1 MLSRLSIRECLL
13 ASFAFLLLL
22 SLAGLG
28 AFSISRMRAIDHATA
43 EIANHWLP
51 GIQTL
56 GQIRGGMA
64 EIRIA
69 VLYHVNSSDAERMRT
84 LEERID
90 RLTRELGARQRA
102 YEALITKPEEQRLY
116 NAAAEAI
123 TAYGRETP
131 AVIAMSRGGDKAG
144 AAAALA
150 RLLVPAGAAIEQRLT
165 ELEAFDAAGAAEAG
179 ADADATYANA
189 SMLILATIGVMVL
202 LGGIMATII
211 LRAIGK
217 GIADV
222 LAPMQRLA
230 QGDLTAQVPD
240 IAGRTEMGRI
250 AAALHVFKT
259 ALEEKQRTDAA
270 IRLDDEAKA
279 RRTETVAAL
288 VAGFEAEAAEAL
300 AGVTTA
306 TTQLDAM
313 AGSMTKTARDG
324 ESRAA
329 SVAAAA
335 EQASASV
342 QNVAAA
348 AEQLGASIAE
358 IARRVT
364 DSATA
369 ARNASDGARASDA
382 AITGLS
388 ESAQRIGDVVRLIA
402 DIAGQT
408 NLLALN
414 ATIEAARA
422 GEHGK
427 GFAVVASE
435 VKALAAQTA
444 SATEQIGAQIATM
457 QAETRGAVDA
467 IRGIAAT
474 IDQVDQITVQVAAAA
489 EEQASATQ
497 EIVRAVAEAATG
509 TREVSRFTG
518 ELSQGAVATG
528 EAATQ
533 VGQSSGELTQRSQRL
548 RSQVD
553 AFLSGI
559 RAA

>member
-1 MLSRLSIRECLL
+1 MMSRLSIRERLIAAC
-13 ASFAFLLLL
+13 AFLLICV
-22 SLAGLG
+22 LG
-28 AFSISRMRAIDHATA
+28 IGGFAIIKMQQVNEASSDIT
-43 EIANHWLP
+43 ENWLP
-51 GIQTL
+51 SIQ
-56 GQIRGGMA
+56 
-64 EIRIA
+64 
-69 VLYHVNSSDAERMRT
+69 
-84 LEERID
+84 
-90 RLTRELGARQRA
+90 
-102 YEALITKPEEQRLY
+102 
-116 NAAAEAI
+116 
-123 TAYGRETP
+123 
-131 AVIAMSRGGDKAG
+131 
-144 AAAALA
+144 ALA
-150 RLLVPAGAAIEQRLT
+150 RMQAALSDIRLDLRNHAATEDAARMDALEAAITRETAELQSATRLYETMISSAAERRLFEQATAAIGDYLRQMPAVLQISRTENPLVAGEAIARTLSPIALVIVQRLNDLT
-165 ELEAFDAAGAAEAG
+165 ELNRVGANDATAA
-179 ADADATYANA
+179 ADATFHTAR
-189 SMLILATIGVMVL
+189 MLILIGAGLAVLVGVAVTVL
-202 LGGIMATII
+202 L
-211 LRAIGK
+211 LRAINS
-217 GIADV
+217 GINAV
-222 LAPMQRLA
+222 ILPMQRLS
-230 QGDLTAQVPD
+230 QGDLSAQVPD
-240 IAGRTEMGRI
+240 IAERTEMGRI
-250 AAALHVFKT
+250 AAALRVFKD
-259 ALEEKQRTDAA
+259 ALEEKQRIDAA
-270 IRLDDEAKA
+270 LRLDEEAKA
-279 RRTETVAAL
+279 RRAETITEL
-288 VAGFEAEAAEAL
+288 VTGFEAEAAEAL
-300 AGVTTA
+300 HGVAAA

-313 AGSMTKTARDG
+313 AGSMTKTAREG

-348 AEQLGASIAE
+348 AEELGASIAE

-369 ARNASDGARASDA
+369 ARTASEGARASDA
-382 AITGLS
+382 AITSLS

-467 IRGIAAT
+467 IRGIAST

-497 EIVRAVAEAATG
+497 EIVRAVAEAAAG
-509 TREVSRFTG
+509 TREVSRYTG

-528 EAATQ
+528 EAAAQ
-533 VGQSSGELTQRSQRL
+533 VGHSSAELTQRSQRL

-553 AFLSGI
+553 SFLSGI

>member
-1 MLSRLSIRECLL
+1 MLSRLSIRERLI
-13 ASFAFLLLL
+13 AAFAFLLLCI
-22 SLAGLG
+22 AGLG
-28 AFSISRMRAIDHATA
+28 GFGIFKMQAVNHASV
-43 EIANHWLP
+43 EINENWLP
-51 GIQTL
+51 SIQAL
-56 GQIRGGMA
+56 ARLRNAMNA
-64 EIRIA
+64 IRIDIRNHTSTQEPSQLQA
-69 VLYHVNSSDAERMRT
+69 VEA
-84 LEERID
+84 
-90 RLTRELGARQRA
+90 RLSATGGDLNMALRA
-102 YEALITKPEEQRLY
+102 YEALVSSPEERRLFDQ
-116 NAAAEAI
+116 
-123 TAYGRETP
+123 TA
-131 AVIAMSRGGDKAG
+131 
-144 AAAALA
+144 
-150 RLLVPAGAAIEQRLT
+150 AAIESYLREMPAMLAISRTENPIAATMAVNRVLSPIASVVTQRLEELT
-165 ELEAFDAAGAAEAG
+165 ELNRAGAYDSTKA
-179 ADADATYANA
+179 ADATFHNA
-189 SMLILATIGVMVL
+189 RTLMLAGGGAAMLIGILVAVML
-202 LGGIMATII
+202 
-211 LRAIGK
+211 LRAINR
-217 GIADV
+217 GISDV
-222 LAPMQRLA
+222 VAPMQRLS
-230 QGDLTAQVPD
+230 QGDLTAEVPA
-240 IAGRTEMGRI
+240 IAERTEMGRI
-250 AAALHVFKT
+250 AAALRVFKT
-259 ALEEKQRTDAA
+259 ALEEKQRADAA
-270 IRLDDEAKA
+270 IRQEEQAKA
-279 RRTETVAAL
+279 RRAETVAKL
-288 VAGFEAEAAEAL
+288 VAGFEAEAEQAL
-300 AGVTTA
+300 TGVAAA
-306 TTQLDAM
+306 TSQLDTM

-348 AEQLGASIAE
+348 AEELGASIAE

-369 ARNASDGARASDA
+369 ARNAAEGARASDA
-382 AITGLS
+382 AITSLS
-388 ESAQRIGDVVRLIA
+388 EAAQRIGDVVRLIA
-402 DIAGQT
+402 NIAGQT

-444 SATEQIGAQIATM
+444 SATEQISTQIAAM

-528 EAATQ
+528 EAASQ
-533 VGQSSGELTQRSQRL
+533 VGASSGELTQRSQRL
-548 RSQVD
+548 RQQVD
-553 AFLSGI
+553 GFLSGI

>member
-1 MLSRLSIRECLL
+1 MLSRLSIRERLFAAFAVLLL
-13 ASFAFLLLL
+13 AT
-22 SLAGLG
+22 AGLG
-28 AFSISRMRAIDHATA
+28 GFSIVKMQAVSAASDEINEDWLPSIRSLGRLNDAMADIRLAVRYHIATSDPARMQTAATGIEAATRTLAAAKLRYESLIRSPQERQLYSAADAAIVQYLQGMPGVIELSRSARKAEATAALDEALSRPAA
-43 EIANHWLP
+43 EIARTLDGLVTLNNTGSATAASDAKATFQSSRTLLLA
-51 GIQTL
+51 GIGITL
-56 GQIRGGMA
+56 LLGIGMA
-64 EIRIA
+64 LWLLQTI
-69 VLYHVNSSDAERMRT
+69 
-84 LEERID
+84 
-90 RLTRELGARQRA
+90 
-102 YEALITKPEEQRLY
+102 
-116 NAAAEAI
+116 
-123 TAYGRETP
+123 
-131 AVIAMSRGGDKAG
+131 SRG
-144 AAAALA
+144 
-150 RLLVPAGAAIEQRLT
+150 I
-165 ELEAFDAAGAAEAG
+165 
-179 ADADATYANA
+179 
-189 SMLILATIGVMVL
+189 S
-202 LGGIMATII
+202 
-211 LRAIGK
+211 
-217 GIADV
+217 DV
-222 LAPMQRLA
+222 VAPMQRLS
-230 QGDLTAQVPD
+230 QGDLAAEIPA
-240 IAGRTEMGRI
+240 IPERTEMGRI
-250 AAALHVFKT
+250 AGALRVFK
-259 ALEEKQRTDAA
+259 ASLEEKQRADAA
-270 IRLDDEAKA
+270 IRQEEEAKA
-279 RRTETVAAL
+279 RRAETMTSL
-288 VAGFEAEAAEAL
+288 VAGFEIQAAEAL
-300 AGVTTA
+300 AGVATA

-382 AITGLS
+382 AITSLS

-533 VGQSSGELTQRSQRL
+533 VGQSSSELTQRSLRL
-548 RSQVD
+548 RAQVD
-553 AFLSGI
+553 TFLSGI

>member
-1 MLSRLSIRECLL
+1 MLSRMSIRERLI
-13 ASFAFLLLL
+13 ASFAFLLLCVV
-22 SLAGLG
+22 GIG
-28 AFSISRMRAIDHATA
+28 GFSINRMQAIDGASS
-43 EIANHWLP
+43 EIVENWLP
-51 GIQTL
+51 SIQAL
-56 GQIRGGMA
+56 GKIRGSMSD
-64 EIRIA
+64 IRIG
-69 VLYHVNSSDAERMRT
+69 VLNHVNSQDAARMRT
-84 LEERID
+84 LEEQIE
-90 RLTRELGARQRA
+90 RLSRELTEGQRV
-102 YEALITKPEEQRLY
+102 YERLISSPEEQRIY
-116 NAAAEAI
+116 DGSAEAI
-123 TAYGRETP
+123 ATYKREIPT
-131 AVIAMSRGGDKAG
+131 VIALSRGGQQAEAG
-144 AAAALA
+144 TAVT
-150 RLLVPAGAAIEQRLT
+150 RLLVPAGNAVAQTLGQLE
-165 ELEAFDAAGAAEAG
+165 ELNAAGAAA
-179 ADADATYANA
+179 ASDAATATFA
-189 SMLILATIGVMVL
+189 SARMLILVAIGAMFVL
-202 LGGIMATII
+202 GLVVAITI

-217 GIADV
+217 GISDV
-222 LAPMQRLA
+222 LAPMQRLS
-230 QGDLTAQVPD
+230 QGDLDAKVPD
-240 IAGRTEMGRI
+240 LAERTEMGRI
-250 AAALHVFKT
+250 AAALRVFKA
-259 ALEEKQRTDAA
+259 ALEEKQRADAA
-270 IRLDDEAKA
+270 IRQEEQAKA
-279 RRTETVAAL
+279 RRAEIMATL
-288 VAGFEAEAAEAL
+288 VAGFEADAAEAL
-300 AGVTTA
+300 QGVAAA

-509 TREVSRFTG
+509 TQEVSRFTG

-533 VGQSSGELTQRSQRL
+533 VGHSSGELTQRSQRL
-548 RSQVD
+548 RTQVD